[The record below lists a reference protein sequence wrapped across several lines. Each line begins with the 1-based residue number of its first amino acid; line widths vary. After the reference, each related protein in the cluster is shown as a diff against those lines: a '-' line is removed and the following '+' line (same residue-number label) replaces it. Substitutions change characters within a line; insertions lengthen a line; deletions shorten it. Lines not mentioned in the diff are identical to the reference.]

1 MGERVA
7 LPANIV
13 GQVIKANSKSRWNP
27 DDSSNDD
34 NFSVSGDAVRSTW
47 PAHLKQGTNQ
57 RKSETSIA
65 TPIAAGIAALVLEF
79 ATQKPQNIN
88 SREILWRYEGVRA
101 IFAKM
106 APSRTASIRLYYRMC
121 STRSWKSLATLVR
134 TFFSCK
140 NVECSSILSFSS
152 SLKTV
157 PWQ

>member
-1 MGERVA
+1 MGKRVA

-65 TPIAAGIAALVLEF
+65 TPIAAGIAALVLEC

-88 SREILWRYEGVRA
+88 SREILWRYKSMRA
-101 IFAKM
+101 IFVKM
-106 APSRTASIRLYYRMC
+106 APL
-121 STRSWKSLATLVR
+121 K
-134 TFFSCK
+134 
-140 NVECSSILSFSS
+140 ESFG
-152 SLKTV
+152 
-157 PWQ
+157 